1 MERDKSSSKQRE
13 ITMLK
18 NSLQALEIKRKDD
31 ILERDQKVVELEKNL
46 QAEIKKRE
54 LLENDTCQHLQE
66 EIENFRTALQE
77 KDNLLQAT
85 TEKFRIAKEK
95 FQQVVS
101 SDAQEEEQL
110 LQRLQQ
116 HRSLLETVAKQY
128 GTLAS
133 QSVSL
138 AQFSNLKQDYAALQ
152 CRQYRLERKLAN
164 SEEQVVELT
173 HLIRQTMEQNI
184 ELDQQ
189 LRDALEHVSLLSHPS
204 SSSYLIDLSE
214 TDDCSC
220 VLADIDKHLRE
231 EQSQLSDVMR
241 DTDALLST
249 YYRLKL
255 DQLYSASSVL
265 AKEHSETV
273 VRLEQR
279 EGDLSSALAS
289 HEVLASRL
297 ESMQKDR
304 VVDQEVL
311 QRAIDEKEQL
321 RLSNAVL
328 GVQLA
333 DANHKLS
340 ELDSVHAAV
349 LKKEKDAVQRLTTT
363 IQKSRMA
370 EEALRA
376 DIDRWVPIS
385 I

>member
-46 QAEIKKRE
+46 QGEIKKRE

-231 EQSQLSDVMR
+231 
-241 DTDALLST
+241 
-249 YYRLKL
+249 
-255 DQLYSASSVL
+255 
-265 AKEHSETV
+265 
-273 VRLEQR
+273 
-279 EGDLSSALAS
+279 
-289 HEVLASRL
+289 
-297 ESMQKDR
+297 
-304 VVDQEVL
+304 
-311 QRAIDEKEQL
+311 
-321 RLSNAVL
+321 
-328 GVQLA
+328 
-333 DANHKLS
+333 
-340 ELDSVHAAV
+340 
-349 LKKEKDAVQRLTTT
+349 
-363 IQKSRMA
+363 
-370 EEALRA
+370 
-376 DIDRWVPIS
+376 
-385 I
+385 